1 MDRKEISERVKKAL
15 KAIKEKEYSKDE
27 LRILYN
33 NVVDRDDI
41 NDDEKEI
48 LTYEVELKIRNSE
61 PSLVKE
67 IFGPKETKARE
78 FLDPLFS
85 DLFKEYDWSNNVD
98 KSHVK
103 ACGHMINGSKYV
115 CLYISYKNNLG
126 ISTAISY
133 EQITPSENPFIS
145 VKLRQVR
152 KGNIESKMIEE
163 KLYPVESE
171 EEAVKHFKKNLS
183 DTINE
188 LSI

>member
-1 MDRKEISERVKKAL
+1 MDKKEVSERVKLAL
-15 KAIKEKEYSKDE
+15 KAIREKEYKKNE
-27 LRILYN
+27 LRIFYN
-33 NVVDRDDI
+33 NIVDRDDI

-48 LTYEVELKIRNSE
+48 LTYEIELKIRNSQ

-85 DLFKEYDWSNNVD
+85 DLSKEYDWSNNVD

-103 ACGHMINGSKYV
+103 ACGHMINGSNYV

-126 ISTAISY
+126 ISTAIAY
-133 EQITPSENPFIS
+133 KQITPSENPFIS
-145 VKLRQVR
+145 VNIRQVR

-163 KLYPVESE
+163 KFYPIECE
-171 EEAVKHFKKNLS
+171 EEAVEHFKKNLS
-183 DTINE
+183 DTIN
-188 LSI
+188 

>member
-27 LRILYN
+27 LRIFYN

-48 LTYEVELKIRNSE
+48 LTYEIELKIRNSE
-61 PSLVKE
+61 PSLAKE

-115 CLYISYKNNLG
+115 CLYISYKNNLA

-133 EQITPSENPFIS
+133 EQITPSENPFIK
-145 VKLRQVR
+145 VNIRQVR

-163 KLYPVESE
+163 KLYPIESE